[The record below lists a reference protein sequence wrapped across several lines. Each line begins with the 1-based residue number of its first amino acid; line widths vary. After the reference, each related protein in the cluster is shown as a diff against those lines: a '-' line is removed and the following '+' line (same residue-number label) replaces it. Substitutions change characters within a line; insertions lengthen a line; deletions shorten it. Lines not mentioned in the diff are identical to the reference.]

1 MSNLADDIA
10 AFIETHELSESQFG
24 VLALK
29 DKNFVRDL
37 RGEGRSRHR
46 RVWPE
51 TEQTVRRFMAT
62 YRPQDAAA

>member
-1 MSNLADDIA
+1 MSTLIDDIA
-10 AFIETHELSESQFG
+10 AFIETQNLSESQFG

-37 RGEGRSRHR
+37 KGESRSRPR

-51 TEQTVRRFMAT
+51 TEAQVRRFMAT